1 MLGRCSR
8 LMGCV
13 AIAGAFALAGEP
25 VVIGETRHLKSEIL
39 HEDRAY
45 KVHLPASYAWSPETR
60 YPVLYLLDG
69 DTQFLHTTAAVDFL
83 SKQGEMPEMIVV
95 AIASTVRV
103 RDFTPTDWPKVWVGG
118 GGAAHFRAFLAKEL
132 IPEIERSYRAS
143 DYRVL
148 SGASAGG
155 LFALTCLVDQP
166 TLFQAYIA
174 ISPSLDWDDGLP
186 LRSLEAYFATKPSL
200 QAFVFAA
207 GSDDFGKPLAEFE
220 RLEDI
225 LTREAPPGL
234 RATCR
239 AYPKETHTGVSLLA
253 QIDALRT
260 LYAGWRATEALV
272 GQGFAAVQA
281 HYAAVSRSFGRA
293 VPIPE
298 GAINDLAYAALQQ
311 GRVQE
316 ALQLFRKNIADHP
329 GSANG
334 YDGLADGLTKDGQL
348 PAAQEAQDRA
358 VRIARQNGDPNLG
371 AFEHHAKKIQD
382 QLKKPA
388 SAPK

>member
-1 MLGRCSR
+1 MFGRWMRLVLGFT
-8 LMGCV
+8 L
-13 AIAGAFALAGEP
+13 AGAFARGGEP
-25 VVIGETRHLKSEIL
+25 VIIGETYHVKSEIL
-39 HEDRAY
+39 HEDRTY
-45 KVHLPASYAWSPETR
+45 TVHLPASYARSPETR

-69 DTQFLHTTAAVDFL
+69 DVNFLHTAAAVDFL
-83 SKQGEMPEMIVV
+83 SEQGEMPEMIVV

-103 RDFTPTDWPKVWVGG
+103 RDFTPTDWPKAWVGG

-132 IPEIERSYRAS
+132 LPAIDRTYRTS

-148 SGASAGG
+148 SGHSASG

-174 ISPSLDWDDGLP
+174 LSPSLDWDDELP
-186 LRSLEAYFATKPSL
+186 LRSLEAYFATKPPV

-225 LTREAPPGL
+225 LTREAPPGV

-253 QIDALRT
+253 QIDAFRA
-260 LYAGWRATEALV
+260 LYAGWRASESLV
-272 GQGFAAVQA
+272 GQGLAAVQA
-281 HYAAVSRSFGRA
+281 HYAAVSKSFGRP

-311 GRVQE
+311 GRVKE
-316 ALQLFRKNIADHP
+316 AVGLFRKNVADHP
-329 GSANG
+329 SSANT
-334 YDGLADGLTKDGQL
+334 YDGLADGLAKDGQL
-348 PAAQEAQDRA
+348 PAAKEAADRA
-358 VRIARQNGDPNLG
+358 VELARR
-371 AFEHHAKKIQD
+371 F
-382 QLKKPA
+382 
-388 SAPK
+388 